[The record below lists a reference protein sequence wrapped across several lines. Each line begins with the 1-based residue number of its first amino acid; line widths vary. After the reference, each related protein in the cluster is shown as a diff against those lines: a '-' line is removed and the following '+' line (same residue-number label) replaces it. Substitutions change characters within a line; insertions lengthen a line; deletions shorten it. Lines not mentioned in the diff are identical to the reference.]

1 MVFQTITEILG
12 DGDEHAGG
20 LDCEDPEYLK
30 CIRDGVC
37 PVCDS
42 PLEMSEV
49 LLASMVIPCGSPV
62 CDFVLRPHGRLSRT
76 SH

>member
-1 MVFQTITEILG
+1 MVFQTITPISSDE
-12 DGDEHAGG
+12 DEHAGG
-20 LDCEDPEYLK
+20 LDCEDPEYVR

-42 PLEMSEV
+42 PLDKSEEF
-49 LLASMVIPCGSPV
+49 LAAMVIPCGSPV
-62 CDFVLRPHGRLSRT
+62 CDFVLRPHGRLSRS